1 VFENLSRPEF
11 IRDFERPM
19 RSKLPDEAKA
29 ACDAAST
36 KAAQR
41 KLFVKIVW
49 RSRDY

>member
-1 VFENLSRPEF
+1 VFENLARPEF

-19 RSKLPDEAKA
+19 SSKLPDEANA
-29 ACDAAST
+29 ARDAAST

>member
-1 VFENLSRPEF
+1 VFENLARAEF

-19 RSKLPDEAKA
+19 SSKLPDEAKA

-41 KLFVKIVW
+41 KLF
-49 RSRDY
+49 

>member
-1 VFENLSRPEF
+1 VFENLARPEF

-19 RSKLPDEAKA
+19 SSKLPDEANA
-29 ACDAAST
+29 ARDAAST

-41 KLFVKIVW
+41 KMFVKIVW